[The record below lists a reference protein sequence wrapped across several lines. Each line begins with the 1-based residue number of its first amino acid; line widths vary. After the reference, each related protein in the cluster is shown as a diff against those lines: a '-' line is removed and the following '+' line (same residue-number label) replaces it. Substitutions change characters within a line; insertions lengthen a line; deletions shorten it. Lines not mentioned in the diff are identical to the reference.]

1 MPEIMAE
8 LDKNLETVRNI
19 VQTLVKVERLIK
31 VGTTKG
37 AGMNEQNKHLN
48 WPNNKHNR

>member
-1 MPEIMAE
+1 MEIMVG
-8 LDKNLETVRNI
+8 LDKNPETVRNM
-19 VQTLVKVERLIK
+19 VQTLVKVDRLTK